1 MDENDLQDLLLELL
15 EEAMSADADD
25 EDDPLAEYAARA
37 VAIRRVRTYADEDM
51 LTSDKG
57 LVVRMDD
64 GSEYQLSIVRS
75 R

>member
-1 MDENDLQDLLLELL
+1 MNERDLQDLLLELL
-15 EEAMSADADD
+15 EEAMSADGDD
-25 EDDPLAEYAARA
+25 EDDPLAEYATRA
-37 VAIRRVRTYADEDM
+37 GAIRRVQTYGDEDM

-64 GSEYQLSIVRS
+64 GSEYQVTIVQS